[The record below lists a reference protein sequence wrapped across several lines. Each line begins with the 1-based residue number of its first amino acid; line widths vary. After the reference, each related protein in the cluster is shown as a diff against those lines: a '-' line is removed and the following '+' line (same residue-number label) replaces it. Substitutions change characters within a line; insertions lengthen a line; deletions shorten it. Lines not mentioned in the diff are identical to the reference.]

1 MKSLRIILLLVLL
14 ITAIAACDSD
24 NGEKT
29 SDGKTKV
36 TLFMS
41 YVPSVQFAPVYVAYE
56 KGYFAEEGIELDFEN
71 SFNEIDGVDRIAV
84 NNLQFAILSG
94 EQILLGRNVGKPL
107 VYVMEWYHRFPVG
120 VVVPADSDIE
130 TPDDLRGRK
139 VSLPFFQG
147 ASYIGLRALLESADL
162 GEDDLELQEVGFDAP
177 AVMCERQVE
186 AATVYIANE
195 PLTISQCYDV
205 RVIEI
210 SDYANLVSNGLVTN
224 EKTIKDKP
232 DLVRGMVQALQ
243 RGIADTIAN
252 PDEAFELA
260 LKHVSDLPAEQHAT
274 QRQVL
279 LNSIELWRSEE
290 IGATN
295 PAAWERTQQILID
308 MGLLPE
314 ALDNLSAGYTNE
326 FLSDVSRPT
335 PES

>member
-1 MKSLRIILLLVLL
+1 MKSLRVIFLFVLL
-14 ITAIAACDSD
+14 ISVVAACDTKKD
-24 NGEKT
+24 EKT

-41 YVPSVQFAPVYVAYE
+41 YIPSVQFAPVYVAYE
-56 KGYFAEEGIELDFEN
+56 KGYFAEEGIELSFEN

-94 EQILLGRNVGKPL
+94 EQILLGRSVGKPL

-120 VVVPADSDIE
+120 IVVPADSDIE
-130 TPDDLRGRK
+130 TPTDLRGKK

-147 ASYIGLRALLESADL
+147 ASYIGLRALLDSVNLD
-162 GEDDLELQEVGFDAP
+162 EDDLELQEIGFDAP
-177 AVMCERQVE
+177 TIMCARQVE

-232 DLVRGMVQALQ
+232 ELVRGMVRAIQ
-243 RGIADTIAN
+243 RGIVDTLAN

-260 LKHVSDLPAEQHAT
+260 LKHVQDLPTDQYET

-279 LNSIELWRSEE
+279 LNSIELWRSEH

-295 PAAWERTQQILID
+295 PEAWERTQQILLD
-308 MGLLPE
+308 MGLLSSPLE
-314 ALDNLSAGYTNE
+314 NISAGYTNE
-326 FLSDVSRPT
+326 FLSNVNSPT